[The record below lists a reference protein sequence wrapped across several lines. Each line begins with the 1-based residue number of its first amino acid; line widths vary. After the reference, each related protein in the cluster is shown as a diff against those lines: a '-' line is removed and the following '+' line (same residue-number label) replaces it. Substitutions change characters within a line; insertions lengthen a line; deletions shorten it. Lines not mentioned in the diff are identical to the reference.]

1 MDQVLWEPDWPH
13 TLGHVCDEEINHT
26 LNHLEGLE
34 LRQWSGRPYHDQDCL
49 IMHLSQPL
57 PIFPMLKPKSHA
69 GTLNRQL
76 ESLNPI
82 IFSCF
87 QLGFELFLQ
96 LTTLVLFRSAA
107 AVMGEVSHL
116 ESFYS
121 AGSLGSAGSRRPRVE
136 EANMRTLGL
145 SSEIE
150 ICSQSVLPN
159 PV

>member
-1 MDQVLWEPDWPH
+1 
-13 TLGHVCDEEINHT
+13 
-26 LNHLEGLE
+26 
-34 LRQWSGRPYHDQDCL
+34 
-49 IMHLSQPL
+49 MHLSQPL
-57 PIFPMLKPKSHA
+57 PVFPMLKPKSHA

-121 AGSLGSAGSRRPRVE
+121 AGSLGSVGSLGSAGSRRPRVE